1 MVKTQH
7 QTLKRKEFLQ
17 RVALNGFEFWGLSGT
32 GVPPVFFCFIRY
44 GRDARATLKTQ
55 NLAQPSLTTPTRRH
69 AVSTL
74 SLPLEKLM
82 NDFGQPVA
90 DPVDMRYFGRR
101 CLPKPL
107 ERTEV
112 FQQCLF
118 AVLADPWA
126 VVQDA
131 FRNSLFHKEL
141 MIAVREAM
149 CLVSNP
155 L

>member
-1 MVKTQH
+1 
-7 QTLKRKEFLQ
+7 
-17 RVALNGFEFWGLSGT
+17 
-32 GVPPVFFCFIRY
+32 
-44 GRDARATLKTQ
+44 
-55 NLAQPSLTTPTRRH
+55 
-69 AVSTL
+69 
-74 SLPLEKLM
+74 M

-90 DPVDMRYFGRR
+90 DPTNMGYFARR
-101 CLPKPL
+101 CLTKPL

-112 FQQCLF
+112 FQQRLF

-155 L
+155 LQKLQRTRILG